1 MKTVGLYGISI
12 DDSGL
17 MSTTRIMDL
26 GVDDQG
32 RISIVTDPD

>member
-1 MKTVGLYGISI
+1 MKTVGLYDISI

>member
-1 MKTVGLYGISI
+1 MKTVGLYDISI

-26 GVDDQG
+26 GVDNQG
-32 RISIVTDPD
+32 RIFIVTDPD

>member
-1 MKTVGLYGISI
+1 MKTVGLYDISI
-12 DDSGL
+12 DDSGS